1 MKTEINENR
10 RIPSLKLNHIDIPGK
25 IANAI
30 NQYSFPGGNKSFTFG
45 IVKVISNRL
54 SCLLKDPIPHLKKIV
69 LFLFFTV
76 VCIAAKTQASKLY
89 IGTSTADISPR
100 LPVALEGQF
109 ELRIAH
115 TEATPLTANVV
126 ALESRNGDQSL
137 DLAIMVS
144 CDLVG
149 IPEILLKMVRDEVH
163 YQIPELD
170 VRKIFMN
177 AIHTHTAPVLLND
190 NESSDWGYN
199 IPKDDVTQVDTYR
212 AFFVQ
217 RVAKAI
223 VQAWNSRQHGSVT
236 WGLSNAVIA
245 YNRRA
250 VYADGSAQ
258 MYGPTNVPQ
267 FRNIEG
273 YEDHDVNI
281 LFFWNQ
287 DKKLIAMNIEVACP
301 AQEVENDTVVNAD
314 YWHPVRVAL
323 RQRFGADL
331 CVLGWIGASGDQSP
345 HLMYR
350 KAADE
355 RMRKLRNLSRLNEIS
370 RRIVRAVDEAYDAVK
385 DDRHTN
391 VPLVHKVETITLPLQ
406 LITEAECAEA
416 KAISKEAS
424 AQISA
429 DPKAADQVYAKMKW
443 YGDVVTRF
451 EKQKTDPQAKYEM
464 ELHVLRIGDVAIC
477 TNEFELFTDYGIQI
491 QARSNALQTFVLDRV
506 GRTDYYLPT
515 KKAVKGG
522 SYSAIVESIIVGP
535 EAGQILVDRTVEL
548 INSLWPEIK

>member
-1 MKTEINENR
+1 
-10 RIPSLKLNHIDIPGK
+10 
-25 IANAI
+25 
-30 NQYSFPGGNKSFTFG
+30 
-45 IVKVISNRL
+45 
-54 SCLLKDPIPHLKKIV
+54 LL
-69 LFLFFTV
+69 LFFVALYGT
-76 VCIAAKTQASKLY
+76 ANSQSGELY
-89 IGTSTADISPR
+89 IGTATADISPK
-100 LPVALEGQF
+100 LPVALAGQS

-115 TEATPLTANVV
+115 TAATPLTANVV
-126 ALESRNGDQSL
+126 ALESRNGNQSL
-137 DLAIMVS
+137 ELAIMVS

-149 IPEILLKMVRDEVH
+149 IPEILLKMVRDKVH
-163 YQIPELD
+163 QSLPGLD
-170 VRKIFMN
+170 VKKIFLN
-177 AIHTHTAPVLLND
+177 AIHTHTAPVLEND
-190 NESSDWGYN
+190 FEASFGYQ
-199 IPKDDVTQVDTYR
+199 IPKEGVTQVDDYR
-212 AFFVQ
+212 EFF
-217 RVAKAI
+217 AKQVTEAI
-223 VQAWNSRQHGSVT
+223 VKAWNNRRPGSVA
-236 WGLSNAVIA
+236 WGLSHAVVA

-273 YEDHDVNI
+273 YEDYDVNI

-301 AQEVENDTVVNAD
+301 AQEVESDTVVNAD

-323 RQRFGADL
+323 RLHFDADL

-350 KAADE
+350 KTADE
-355 RMRKLRNLSRLNEIS
+355 RMRKLRNLSRLDEIS
-370 RRIVRAVDEAYDAVK
+370 SRIVNAVYEAYDAVK
-385 DDRHTN
+385 DDRHTT
-391 VPLVHKVETITLPLQ
+391 VPLVHKVETINLPLQ

-424 AQISA
+424 AQIAA
-429 DPKAADQVYAKMKW
+429 DPKAADKVYAKMKW

-451 EKQKTDPQAKYEM
+451 EKQKTDPQAKYDM

-477 TNEFELFTDYGIQI
+477 TNDFELFTDYGIQI

-515 KKAVKGG
+515 EKAVKGG
-522 SYSAIVESIIVGP
+522 SYSAIVESNIVGP
-535 EAGQILVDRTVEL
+535 EGGQILVDRTVEL